1 MHQADIR
8 AEVQKKGSNLTQ
20 IALAAGL
27 SESACRIALLYAR
40 APAGDRA
47 ISEFLKI
54 PLNELWPHRYDE
66 HGNRTKVPSSHGRNS
81 RRKPNRRHCQN
92 DTAA

>member
-20 IALAAGL
+20 VALQAGL
-27 SESACRIALLYAR
+27 SESACRIALLFDR
-40 APAGDRA
+40 APAADIA
-47 ISEFLKI
+47 LSEFLEI
-54 PLNELWPHRYDE
+54 PLHKLWPHRYDE
-66 HGNRTKVPSSHGRNS
+66 HGNRQKVPSSHGRNS

-92 DTAA
+92 DNAA